1 MSESLTLQRA
11 AARAGESH
19 IAGAATADFKLETRN
34 LKLRAAA
41 AAAVMIVNILPPRLN
56 NSVSNV
62 QNPQE
67 PRRPGQQ
74 LSAVVRADSA
84 ARCRCPNLAVFW
96 SK

>member
-56 NSVSNV
+56 SVSNV